1 MTHPV
6 ALLRFALCLGSLV
19 AVARPPAGAQVLRV
33 VAGDRELARAEASTL
48 FGDAALP
55 VTLLAPL
62 GADVKASRAE
72 VVVRLFG
79 DTLYFRPSQAGF
91 QMNRRTESL
100 PSWTYLDEHEVLF
113 VTRWFFTHWLP
124 SRYPERLA
132 YRDGVLRMTVAP
144 QPTGAARPVATGET
158 APPASH
164 ASHAPPAPPAV
175 PGGPA
180 RAQADPDDPRLGVLL
195 GFIDA
200 RVTGV
205 FESNIDRDP
214 VPRPSYGT
222 LARLGVGIQ
231 SARARPFLAAR
242 YDLALHRLAH
252 SEEWNR
258 TTHDVSAELAPSLG
272 RLRLRLAA
280 TLRIGSWTE
289 DRERTDEIIL
299 KPRIEIRQTP
309 ADVWSLYVMQSA
321 RRIDIGVGTRR
332 DTFRLAGMGYY
343 HWWRRGG
350 LWVDGRY
357 EVNKSELESSR
368 YVGWTGSGWIRIP
381 LPASHR
387 LELET
392 AHNRR
397 WYAGSFVD
405 QGDTVA
411 RMDRRW
417 TSSVS
422 LIRELHG
429 PQWEVGLEYGFEDNR
444 SNNRYAVYRARRVEV
459 TMRRQW

>member
-6 ALLRFALCLGSLV
+6 ALLRCALCLGILV
-19 AVARPPAGAQVLRV
+19 AVARLPADAQVLRV

-48 FGDAALP
+48 FGYSALP
-55 VTLLAPL
+55 VTLLARL
-62 GADVKASRAE
+62 GADVKASRAG
-72 VVVRLFG
+72 VVARLFG
-79 DTLYFRPSQAGF
+79 DTLSFRPTQAGF
-91 QMNRRTESL
+91 QVNGRTESL
-100 PSWTYLDEHEVLF
+100 HAWAYLDEDEVLF
-113 VTRWFFTHWLP
+113 VAQWFFTDWLP
-124 SRYPERLA
+124 RRYPERLA
-132 YRDGVLRMTVAP
+132 YRDGVLRMAVAP
-144 QPTGAARPVATGET
+144 QPAGTARLAASGET
-158 APPASH
+158 A
-164 ASHAPPAPPAV
+164 APPA

-180 RAQADPDDPRLGVLL
+180 RGKADPDDPRLDVLL

-200 RVTGV
+200 RVAGV
-205 FESNIDRDP
+205 FESNIDRNP

-231 SARARPFLAAR
+231 SARARPFLTAR
-242 YDLALHRLAH
+242 YDLALHRFAH
-252 SEEWNR
+252 TEEGNR
-258 TTHDVSAELAPSLG
+258 TMHDVTAELAPSLSP
-272 RLRLRLAA
+272 LRLRLAA

-299 KPRIEIRQTP
+299 KPRIEIRPAP
-309 ADVWSLYVMQSA
+309 ADVWSLYVVQSA
-321 RRIDIGVGTRR
+321 RRVDIGAGTRR

-343 HWWRRGG
+343 RWWRGGG
-350 LWVDGRY
+350 LSVDGRY

-417 TSSVS
+417 TYSVF
-422 LIRELHG
+422 LIRELDG
-429 PQWEVGLEYGFEDNR
+429 PQWEVGLKYGFEDNR
-444 SNNRYAVYRARRVEV
+444 SNNGYAVYRARRVEV
-459 TMRRQW
+459 TMRRRW